1 MYAGDYNPA
10 FESGRLLGYDLP
22 QRGRYAFSDPGT
34 GAIST
39 DVNRGAF
46 GYAPGTS
53 PIEAPYE
60 GMRRLDNSFDY
71 MGETHARVLPWQG
84 RGSGTNWD
92 LFDEFDGFDGG
103 YSVPSLPMGFTPN
116 ALMDSFPYRTFA
128 STSLPSFPNRT
139 ISSGRRVNY
148 GDIMN
153 ARGSLMQNYNEIPF
167 SQFDIP
173 F

>member
-1 MYAGDYNPA
+1 MGN
-10 FESGRLLGYDLP
+10 
-22 QRGRYAFSDPGT
+22 
-34 GAIST
+34 
-39 DVNRGAF
+39 
-46 GYAPGTS
+46 